1 MEERKYFES
10 IKNRLFKGS
19 ILVFDDIKPYK
30 TMDKFFAAVGSFQHK
45 ENKGH
50 RFGKSKKDE
59 LTLSFSTMGIV
70 ASVELVRASSQLF
83 SVNKDR

>member
-1 MEERKYFES
+1 
-10 IKNRLFKGS
+10 L
-19 ILVFDDIKPYK
+19 
-30 TMDKFFAAVGSFQHK
+30 FAAVGSFQHK